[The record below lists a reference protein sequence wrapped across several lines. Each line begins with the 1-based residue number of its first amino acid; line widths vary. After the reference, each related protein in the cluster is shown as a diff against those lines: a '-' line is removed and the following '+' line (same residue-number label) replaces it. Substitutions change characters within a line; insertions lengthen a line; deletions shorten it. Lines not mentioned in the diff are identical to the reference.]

1 MSEQQKPPKSEFLDA
16 FCQMFRAATR
26 PAVTVIFAA
35 VIAQVVIEGIAAPQ
49 WFLALASGCILWWFG
64 DRTVQHIKA
73 ASANSG
79 QSSIDKIVAAVTT
92 ALEQKGGTNAQ
103 T

>member
-1 MSEQQKPPKSEFLDA
+1 MAEQQKPTKVEVLDA
-16 FCQMFRAATR
+16 FCQIFRAVTR

-49 WFLALASGCILWWFG
+49 WFLALASACILWWFG
-64 DRTVQHIKA
+64 DRTVQHIK
-73 ASANSG
+73 
-79 QSSIDKIVAAVTT
+79 DK
-92 ALEQKGGTNAQ
+92 KGGTNAQ